1 MREKFLM
8 KIYIDTSSNQKTI
21 VRVGE
26 AKIIKHN
33 NVWRSQIVLPMIAN
47 MLQKQGST
55 LSDISEIEV
64 VDGICL
70 PAGRQGSF
78 TGLRV
83 GVTIA
88 NALGY
93 ALKIP
98 VNGKNVDKLEIVE
111 PVYQ

>member
-1 MREKFLM
+1 M

-64 VDGICL
+64 NTG
-70 PAGRQGSF
+70 PGSF

-111 PVYQ
+111 GLIK